1 MDDHAHPRLRRPRAP
16 LLLALLAAATGV
28 AVLAAAAHPGWHDA
42 LALAA
47 RTMDPMGL
55 EVTRGLL
62 LAVGIGLLLIAR
74 GLSRGSRRALYAAMF
89 LLAASFILLLVH
101 NVELLQAAVCAVLL
115 GAFWHW
121 RWTFDGRGDPGGPRR
136 AAAFCGVA
144 LTLLYVVGFAM
155 TLMHAAIRGPATSV
169 AAAAWRTLAALAG
182 QTVAQPASDFAG
194 DVSVTLATAAA
205 AIVAASLWLAL
216 RAPRSGACQTAEER
230 RLVYGLV
237 AQSPPDS
244 LAYFV
249 LRRDKTYFF
258 EKDRRAALA
267 YRAAA
272 GIVLVSGDPVG
283 DRAAFDGLLKQFAA
297 LCRTKAWRIAV
308 IGVAANMRPA
318 WARIG
323 LRSIYVG
330 DEAVVVPER
339 FSLEGRPIRKVR
351 QSVHRLR
358 RAGYR
363 VRVAQASTLSE
374 PEWQAVHEV
383 SAAYRPHVPVQG
395 FSMAADDLRAEEF
408 KDALFA
414 LAEDTR
420 GTLAGFLH
428 FVPVPGSTALS
439 LSAVRRRPETPN
451 GFTEF
456 LLCEAFAWG
465 RANAVPSIS
474 LTFNAFGRL
483 LRGEYE
489 PRPRHRLARWGIHQ
503 LEHVAQVERLHDFYR
518 KFMPDWQPRYFA
530 CESLAD
536 IPAALL
542 LLLSLERLV
551 YLPPV
556 LQRAWVALLGR
567 RRRSA
572 APEPQDEPAARH
584 PSAPPRATLPH
595 HTTPPSSGEA
605 RAPLARHE

>member
-1 MDDHAHPRLRRPRAP
+1 MDDHAQPRLRRSRPP
-16 LLLALLAAATGV
+16 FLLALLAAATGV
-28 AVLAAAAHPGWHDA
+28 AVLAAAAHPEWHDA

-47 RTMDPMGL
+47 RNMDPMGL

-62 LAVGIGLLLIAR
+62 LAVAIGLLLIAR
-74 GLSRGSRRALYAAMF
+74 GLTRRSRRAWYAAMF
-89 LLAASFILLLVH
+89 LLAASFVLLLVRD
-101 NVELLQAAVCAVLL
+101 VEIAQAGLCAVLMV
-115 GAFWHW
+115 AFWHW
-121 RWTFDGRGDPGGPRR
+121 RRAFDGRGDPGGPRR
-136 AAAFCGVA
+136 AGAFGAAA
-144 LTLLYVVGFAM
+144 LTLLYLVGFAM
-155 TLMHAAIRGPATSV
+155 ALMHAAIRGPVTSV
-169 AAAAWRTLAALAG
+169 AAAAWQTLAALAG
-182 QTVAQPASDFAG
+182 QSVVRPANDFAG
-194 DVSVTLATAAA
+194 DLSVSLATAAA

-230 RLVYGLV
+230 RLVHRLV

-244 LAYFV
+244 LAYFA

-283 DRAAFDGLLKQFAA
+283 DRAAFDDLLAQFAA
-297 LCRTKAWRIAV
+297 LCRTKAWRIAA
-308 IGVAANMRPA
+308 IGVAANMRPC

-330 DEAVVVPER
+330 DEAVVIPER
-339 FSLEGRPIRKVR
+339 FSLEGRRIRKVR

-363 VRVAQASTLSE
+363 VRVATAGTLGE
-374 PEWQAVHEV
+374 PEWQAVHDV
-383 SAAYRPHVPVQG
+383 SAAYRPHMPVQG
-395 FSMAADDLRAEEF
+395 FSMAADDLRADEF
-408 KDALFA
+408 KDALFV
-414 LAEDTR
+414 LAEDAR
-420 GTLAGFLH
+420 GGLAGFLH
-428 FVPVPGSTALS
+428 FVPVPSSSALS
-439 LSAVRRRPETPN
+439 LSAVRRLPETPN

-465 RANAVPSIS
+465 RAHEVPSIS

-489 PRPRHRLARWGIHQ
+489 PRPRHHLARWGIRK

-518 KFMPDWQPRYFA
+518 KFLPDWQPRFFA

-536 IPAALL
+536 VPAALL
-542 LLLSLERLV
+542 LILSLERLI
-551 YLPPV
+551 YLPPA
-556 LQRAWVALLGR
+556 LQHAWVTLLRRGR
-567 RRRSA
+567 GRSGA
-572 APEPQDEPAARH
+572 APEWQSEPA
-584 PSAPPRATLPH
+584 PRR
-595 HTTPPSSGEA
+595 TTPPPGGDA
-605 RAPLARHE
+605 RVPLARQK

>member
-1 MDDHAHPRLRRPRAP
+1 MWRRPA
-16 LLLALLAAATGV
+16 
-28 AVLAAAAHPGWHDA
+28 
-42 LALAA
+42 
-47 RTMDPMGL
+47 
-55 EVTRGLL
+55 
-62 LAVGIGLLLIAR
+62 
-74 GLSRGSRRALYAAMF
+74 
-89 LLAASFILLLVH
+89 
-101 NVELLQAAVCAVLL
+101 N
-115 GAFWHW
+115 
-121 RWTFDGRGDPGGPRR
+121 
-136 AAAFCGVA
+136 
-144 LTLLYVVGFAM
+144 
-155 TLMHAAIRGPATSV
+155 
-169 AAAAWRTLAALAG
+169 
-182 QTVAQPASDFAG
+182 DFAG
-194 DVSVTLATAAA
+194 DVSVSLATAAA

-216 RAPRSGACQTAEER
+216 RAPRSGACQTEEER
-230 RLVYGLV
+230 RLVHRLV

-244 LAYFV
+244 LAYFA

-258 EKDRRAALA
+258 ENDRRAALA

-283 DRAAFDGLLKQFAA
+283 DRAAFDDLLAQFAA

-363 VRVAQASTLSE
+363 VRVATAGTLSE
-374 PEWQAVHEV
+374 AEWQAVHEV
-383 SAAYRPHVPVQG
+383 SAAYRPHMPVQG
-395 FSMAADDLRAEEF
+395 FSMAADDLRAGEF
-408 KDALFA
+408 EDALFV
-414 LAEDTR
+414 LAEDAR
-420 GTLAGFLH
+420 GGLAGFLH

-439 LSAVRRRPETPN
+439 LSAVRRLPQTPN

-465 RANAVPSIS
+465 RAHDVASMS

-489 PRPRHRLARWGIHQ
+489 PRWRHRLARWGIRQ
-503 LEHVAQVERLHDFYR
+503 FERVAQVERLHEFNR

-536 IPAALL
+536 VPAALL
-542 LLLSLERLV
+542 VLVSLERLIC
-551 YLPPV
+551 LPPA
-556 LQRAWVALLGR
+556 LQRAWVAPLGLSRSRRGAAPDRQNEPAPHRYSRARRSGRHCFGYLASAPCWRNGALLSSGPPSPAAIAKQVLGHAATRAGPADHSPTRPRSSPPTTAAIRPSVATSTRRRHNAGRLLG
-567 RRRSA
+567 
-572 APEPQDEPAARH
+572 Q
-584 PSAPPRATLPH
+584 
-595 HTTPPSSGEA
+595 
-605 RAPLARHE
+605 